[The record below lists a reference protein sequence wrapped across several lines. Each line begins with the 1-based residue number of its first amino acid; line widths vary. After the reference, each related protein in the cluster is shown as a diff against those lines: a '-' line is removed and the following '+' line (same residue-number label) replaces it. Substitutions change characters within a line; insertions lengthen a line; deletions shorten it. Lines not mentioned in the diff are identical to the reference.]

1 MTPPWEQSILDSI
14 ELIRSK
20 LTIYLRST
28 TFEYEWINWNYIRTD
43 VKWLL
48 ICGSFVYNN
57 HLTKSIAND
66 MYKTMI
72 SQLLLV
78 RKLNTGNNVPFELI
92 VDEAVNSF
100 TNTPLYDKLIE
111 EYKILWKSARRIQM
125 AWRSKKCSVY
135 T

>member
-1 MTPPWEQSILDSI
+1 MTLPWERSIMDSV

-20 LTIYLRST
+20 LTMYLRSA
-28 TFEYEWINWNYIRTD
+28 TFEYEWATWNYIRTD

-57 HLTKSIAND
+57 HVTKAIANA
-66 MYKTMI
+66 MYTTMV

-78 RKLNTGNNVPFELI
+78 RKLNTGNDIPFELI
-92 VDEAVNSF
+92 VDEAINSF
-100 TNTPLYDKLIE
+100 TNTPLYTQLIE
-111 EYKILWKSARRIQM
+111 KYRILWKSARRIQV
-125 AWRSKKCSVY
+125 AWRSKRCSVY